1 MLRSF
6 YLKSSLSQRLIH
18 QKAAELYVKEHL
30 SNKIF
35 TRSCQYR
42 NIDSCRRRMYALLVG
57 YEYSYVFS

>member
-35 TRSCQYR
+35 TQSCHFRNNDSCQK
-42 NIDSCRRRMYALLVG
+42 
-57 YEYSYVFS
+57 